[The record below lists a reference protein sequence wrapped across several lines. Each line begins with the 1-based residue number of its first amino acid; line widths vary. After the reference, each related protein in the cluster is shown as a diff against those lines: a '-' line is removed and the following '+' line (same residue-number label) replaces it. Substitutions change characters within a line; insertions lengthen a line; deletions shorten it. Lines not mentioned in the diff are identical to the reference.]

1 MLVHKLQRRSVLAL
15 LCAGSAGLGACGF
28 ALRQPPNYAFR
39 TVYLSLPPGSSLRA
53 PLKRSLEFSSM
64 VRVLA
69 EPGDLQSADVM
80 LIALLRRDRGCAGI
94 GSSHTTMS

>member
-1 MLVHKLQRRSVLAL
+1 MLAHTLPRRSVLAL
-15 LCAGSAGLGACGF
+15 LCAASAGLGACGF

-53 PLKRSLEFSSM
+53 PLTRLLEFSSN

-69 EPGDLQSADVM
+69 
-80 LIALLRRDRGCAGI
+80 
-94 GSSHTTMS
+94 